1 MIITPAALGRP
12 RLVPVN
18 IRRGFTCY
26 HPANQLNDLLR
37 AWDQRYM
44 SNDLSLRASVLAAIA
59 LFGAVAVLI
68 VVDLLTDYREGVHWA
83 HLAIEGAVLVAA
95 VGGVLVLW
103 RQLYQSRADLAQA
116 RVEAERW
123 RQENRQLLAGLASAI
138 DGQFRRWRLTPAES
152 EVGLLLLKGLSH
164 KEVAEVRRTSERTI
178 REQARSLYRKA
189 GLSGRASLSAF
200 FLEDLLLPPDSDT
213 GR

>member
-1 MIITPAALGRP
+1 M
-12 RLVPVN
+12 
-18 IRRGFTCY
+18 RRGSTCY
-26 HPANQLNDLLR
+26 HPAKQLDGLLK

-68 VVDLLTDYREGVHWA
+68 VVDLITDYREGVSWA

-103 RQLYQSRADLAQA
+103 RQLHQSRSDLTQA
-116 RVEAERW
+116 RVEAEQW
-123 RQENRQLLAGLASAI
+123 RQENQQLLAGLASAI
-138 DGQFRRWRLTPAES
+138 DGQFRRWGLTGAES

-164 KEVAEVRRTSERTI
+164 KEVAEVRRTSERTV
-178 REQARSLYRKA
+178 REQSRSLYRKA
-189 GLSGRASLSAF
+189 GLGGRASLSAF

-213 GR
+213 GK

>member
-1 MIITPAALGRP
+1 
-12 RLVPVN
+12 
-18 IRRGFTCY
+18 
-26 HPANQLNDLLR
+26 
-37 AWDQRYM
+37 M

-68 VVDLLTDYREGVHWA
+68 VVDLLTDYREGVNWA

-200 FLEDLLLPPDSDT
+200 FLEDLLLPPDTDT

>member
-1 MIITPAALGRP
+1 M
-12 RLVPVN
+12 
-18 IRRGFTCY
+18 RRGFTCY
-26 HPANQLNDLLR
+26 HPANQLNGLLK
-37 AWDQRYM
+37 AWDQPYM
-44 SNDLSLRASVLAAIA
+44 SHDLSLRASVLTAIA
-59 LFGAVAVLI
+59 LFSAVAVLI
-68 VVDLLTDYREGVHWA
+68 VVDLLTDYREGVSWA

-103 RQLYQSRADLAQA
+103 QQLFQSRADLAQA

-123 RQENRQLLAGLASAI
+123 REENHQLLAGLASAI
-138 DGQFRRWRLTPAES
+138 DGQFRRWGLTAAES

-200 FLEDLLLPPDSDT
+200 FLEDLLLPPDTDT
-213 GR
+213 G